1 MKVLAGEL
9 RNYLGIASVAFVANN
24 KPLAIIDT
32 ALSAD
37 PTL

>member
-1 MKVLAGEL
+1 MKVPAGEL
-9 RNYLGIASVAFVANN
+9 RNYLGIASVTFVANS

-37 PTL
+37 PSL